1 MATKREQILEAIK
14 TALTGSATLGATVYR
29 SRVTPLARGESPAV
43 IVEPVRNDVEQNT
56 SLPTLDHSMQVRV
69 AVIVRGEIPDQLA
82 DPVIDAA
89 HAAIM
94 ADLTLGGL
102 AIDVQPG
109 ETEFTMQDADQ
120 PVGVIFSIYIV
131 RYRTSVGDLST

>member
-1 MATKREQILEAIK
+1 MSTKREQILEAIK

-56 SLPTLDHSMQVRV
+56 ALPTLDHSMQVRV

-82 DPVIDAA
+82 DPVIAAA
-89 HAAIM
+89 HSAIM

>member
-1 MATKREQILEAIK
+1 MSTKRELILQAIK

-69 AVIVRGEIPDQLA
+69 AVVVRGDTPDQLS
-82 DPVIDAA
+82 DPIVAAA
-89 HAAIM
+89 HSAIM

-109 ETEFTMQDADQ
+109 ETEFTMQDADT

>member
-1 MATKREQILEAIK
+1 MATKREQVLEAIK
-14 TALTGSATLGATVYR
+14 TALTSSATLDATVYR

-82 DPVIDAA
+82 DPIIAAA
-89 HAAIM
+89 HSAIM

-120 PVGVIFSIYIV
+120 PVGVIFSIYII

>member
-1 MATKREQILEAIK
+1 MSTKREQILEAIK

-82 DPVIDAA
+82 DPVINAA
-89 HAAIM
+89 HSAIM
-94 ADLTLGGL
+94 TDLTLGGL

>member
-1 MATKREQILEAIK
+1 MATKREKILEAIK
-14 TALTGSATLGATVYR
+14 TTLTRSSRLNATVYR

-82 DPVIDAA
+82 DPIIAAA
-89 HAAIM
+89 HSAIM

-120 PVGVIFSIYIV
+120 PVGVIFCIYII

>member
-1 MATKREQILEAIK
+1 
-14 TALTGSATLGATVYR
+14 
-29 SRVTPLARGESPAV
+29 
-43 IVEPVRNDVEQNT
+43 
-56 SLPTLDHSMQVRV
+56 MQVRV
-69 AVIVRGEIPDQLA
+69 AVIVRGDIPDQLA
-82 DPVIDAA
+82 DPVIAAA
-89 HAAIM
+89 HSAIM
-94 ADLTLGGL
+94 ADLTLGGI

>member
-1 MATKREQILEAIK
+1 MATKREKILEAIK
-14 TALTGSATLGATVYR
+14 TTLTRSSRLNATVYR

-82 DPVIDAA
+82 DPIIAAA
-89 HAAIM
+89 HSAIM

-120 PVGVIFSIYIV
+120 PVGVIFSIYII

>member
-82 DPVIDAA
+82 DPVIAAA
-89 HAAIM
+89 HSVIM

>member
-1 MATKREQILEAIK
+1 MATKRELILEAIK

-29 SRVTPLARGESPAV
+29 SRMTPLARGESPAV

-56 SLPTLDHSMQVRV
+56 CLPTLDHSMQVRV

-82 DPVIDAA
+82 DPVIAAA
-89 HAAIM
+89 HSAIM
-94 ADLTLGGL
+94 ADLTLGGI

>member
-1 MATKREQILEAIK
+1 MSTKREKILEAIRV
-14 TALTGSATLGATVYR
+14 ALARSSRLNATVYR

-82 DPVIDAA
+82 DPVIAAA
-89 HAAIM
+89 HSAIM

>member
-1 MATKREQILEAIK
+1 MATKRELILEAIK

-56 SLPTLDHSMQVRV
+56 CLPTLDHSMQVRV

-82 DPVIDAA
+82 DPVIAAA
-89 HAAIM
+89 HSAIM
-94 ADLTLGGL
+94 ADLTLGGI

>member
-1 MATKREQILEAIK
+1 MATKRELILEAIK
-14 TALTGSATLGATVYR
+14 TALTSSATLGATVYR

-56 SLPTLDHSMQVRV
+56 CLPTLDHSMQVRV

-82 DPVIDAA
+82 DPVIAAA
-89 HAAIM
+89 HSAIM
-94 ADLTLGGL
+94 ADLTLGGI

-120 PVGVIFSIYIV
+120 PVGVIFSIYII

>member
-1 MATKREQILEAIK
+1 MATKREQVLEAIK
-14 TALTGSATLGATVYR
+14 TALTSSATLDATVYR

-56 SLPTLDHSMQVRV
+56 CLPTLDHSMQVRV

-82 DPVIDAA
+82 DPVIAAA
-89 HAAIM
+89 HSAIM
-94 ADLTLGGL
+94 ADLTLGGI

>member
-1 MATKREQILEAIK
+1 MASKREQILEAIK

-56 SLPTLDHSMQVRV
+56 CLPTLDHSMQVRV

-82 DPVIDAA
+82 DPVIAAA
-89 HAAIM
+89 HSAIM
-94 ADLTLGGL
+94 ADLTLGGI

>member
-82 DPVIDAA
+82 DPVIAAA
-89 HAAIM
+89 HSAIM

>member
-1 MATKREQILEAIK
+1 MATKRELILEAIK
-14 TALTGSATLGATVYR
+14 TALTSSATLGATVYR

>member
-1 MATKREQILEAIK
+1 MASKREQILEAIK

-82 DPVIDAA
+82 DPVINAA
-89 HAAIM
+89 HSAIM

>member
-56 SLPTLDHSMQVRV
+56 CLPTLDHSMQVRV

-82 DPVIDAA
+82 DPVIAAA
-89 HAAIM
+89 HSAIM
-94 ADLTLGGL
+94 ADLTLGGI

>member
-82 DPVIDAA
+82 DPVINAA
-89 HAAIM
+89 HSAIM

>member
-1 MATKREQILEAIK
+1 MATKRELILEAIK
-14 TALTGSATLGATVYR
+14 TALTGSATLDATVYR

-43 IVEPVRNDVEQNT
+43 IVDPVRNDVEQNT
-56 SLPTLDHSMQVRV
+56 CLPTLDHSMQVRV

-82 DPVIDAA
+82 DPVINAA
-89 HAAIM
+89 HSAIM

-109 ETEFTMQDADQ
+109 ETEFTIQDADQ

>member
-1 MATKREQILEAIK
+1 MATKRELILEAIK

-29 SRVTPLARGESPAV
+29 SRMTPLARGESPAV

-56 SLPTLDHSMQVRV
+56 CLPTLDHSMQVRV

-82 DPVIDAA
+82 DPIIAAA
-89 HAAIM
+89 HSAIM

>member
-14 TALTGSATLGATVYR
+14 TALTSSVTLGATVYR

-56 SLPTLDHSMQVRV
+56 CLPTLDHSMQVRV

-82 DPVIDAA
+82 DPVIAAA
-89 HAAIM
+89 HSAIM
-94 ADLTLGGL
+94 ADLTLGGI

>member
-1 MATKREQILEAIK
+1 VSTKREQILEAIK

-56 SLPTLDHSMQVRV
+56 ALPTLDHSMQVRV

-82 DPVIDAA
+82 DPVIAAA
-89 HAAIM
+89 HSAIM

>member
-1 MATKREQILEAIK
+1 MATKRELILEAIK
-14 TALTGSATLGATVYR
+14 TALTSSATLGATVYR

-56 SLPTLDHSMQVRV
+56 CLPTLDHSMQVRV
-69 AVIVRGEIPDQLA
+69 AVIVRGDIPDQLA
-82 DPVIDAA
+82 DPVIAAA
-89 HAAIM
+89 HSAIM
-94 ADLTLGGL
+94 ADLTLGGI

>member
-1 MATKREQILEAIK
+1 MATKREKILEAIK
-14 TALTGSATLGATVYR
+14 TTLTRSSRLNATVYR

-82 DPVIDAA
+82 DPVIAAA
-89 HAAIM
+89 HSAIM
-94 ADLTLGGL
+94 ADLTLGGI

>member
-1 MATKREQILEAIK
+1 MATKRELILEAIK

-56 SLPTLDHSMQVRV
+56 CLPTLDHSMQVRV
-69 AVIVRGEIPDQLA
+69 AVIVRGDIPDQLA
-82 DPVIDAA
+82 DPVIAAA
-89 HAAIM
+89 HSAIM
-94 ADLTLGGL
+94 ADLTLGGI

>member
-1 MATKREQILEAIK
+1 MSTKREQILEAIK

-82 DPVIDAA
+82 DPVINAA
-89 HAAIM
+89 HSAIM

>member
-1 MATKREQILEAIK
+1 MSTKREQILEAIK
-14 TALTGSATLGATVYR
+14 IALTGSAALGATVYR

-82 DPVIDAA
+82 DPVINAA
-89 HAAIM
+89 HSAIM

>member
-1 MATKREQILEAIK
+1 MATKRELILEAIK
-14 TALTGSATLGATVYR
+14 TALTGSATLDATVYR

-56 SLPTLDHSMQVRV
+56 CLPTLDHSMQVRV

-82 DPVIDAA
+82 DPVINAA
-89 HAAIM
+89 HSAIM

>member
-1 MATKREQILEAIK
+1 MATKRELILEAIK

-56 SLPTLDHSMQVRV
+56 CLPTLDHSMQVRV

-82 DPVIDAA
+82 DPIIAAA
-89 HAAIM
+89 HSAIM

-120 PVGVIFSIYIV
+120 PVGVIFSIYII

>member
-1 MATKREQILEAIK
+1 MATKREQVLEAIK

-82 DPVIDAA
+82 DPVINAA
-89 HAAIM
+89 HSAIM

>member
-1 MATKREQILEAIK
+1 MATKRELILEAIK
-14 TALTGSATLGATVYR
+14 TALTGSATLDATVYR

-56 SLPTLDHSMQVRV
+56 CLPTLDHSMQVRV

-82 DPVIDAA
+82 DPVINAA
-89 HAAIM
+89 HSAIM

-109 ETEFTMQDADQ
+109 ETEFTIQDADQ